1 MISTE
6 DQRLINLCLTDNRL
20 AQRDIY
26 VKYAKAMYH
35 VAIRMVAEESIAKDM
50 TQDTFMKVF
59 EELSNFRGDSTLGA
73 WIKKITINNCL
84 AHLRRKGHLRMK
96 ELDETSLKIVADDP
110 EFLVEEVSMPRIH
123 EAIKSLPGACRT
135 VLTLYLLEGYKHSE
149 IAEILDISLST
160 SKTQYR
166 RGKLLLRDKLKAVYY
181 NED

>member
-6 DQRLINLCLTDNRL
+6 DQRLINLCLTGNRL

-35 VAIRMVAEESIAKDM
+35 VAIRMVAEQSTAKDM
-50 TQDTFMKVF
+50 TQDTFVKVF
-59 EELSNFRGDSTLGA
+59 EQLGNFRGESTLGA

-84 AHLRRKGHLRMK
+84 IHLRMKGHLRMQ
-96 ELDETSLKIVADDP
+96 ELDEASIQGIDDHQ
-110 EFLVEEVSMPRIH
+110 EFLIEEVDLLKIH
-123 EAIKSLPGACRT
+123 EAIKSLPTGCRT
-135 VLTLYLLEGYKHSE
+135 VLTLYLLEGYLHSE
-149 IAEILDISLST
+149 IAEILEISLST

-166 RGKLLLRDKLKAVYY
+166 RGRLLLRDKLKAVYY